1 MTAKLT
7 KYRLQR
13 LHIQKKKKKQILQN
27 EIQQTK
33 LLQGGEKKGLGKGN
47 IVSKAVT
54 LCVYKCPVQ
63 NCKQS
68 QGKKLTE
75 IVPEESRCRETV
87 FTYILFYFA

>member
-13 LHIQKKKKKQILQN
+13 LHIQKKKKTDFTELDPTNKI
-27 EIQQTK
+27 IT
-33 LLQGGEKKGLGKGN
+33 GGEKKGLGKGN